1 MAKTLVLIGISG
13 SRVGQG
19 MPIVART
26 CTLGSAS
33 TCDVVLHDRLIQ
45 PQHAEIRQML
55 AGWFVA
61 PLSPSAAV
69 AINGTPV
76 NGQGRIQEGDLLTLG
91 SVTFKAALQEVS
103 AREVGR

>member
-1 MAKTLVLIGISG
+1 
-13 SRVGQG
+13 

-26 CTLGSAS
+26 CTLGSAR